1 MTDMSTESLEPLVR
15 ALINRLANGEYDA
28 LLDQC
33 STSRLTADDIRQ
45 VIEDYGR
52 TFVEPPPS
60 VYNNLDAVAVR
71 GAKQPTWS
79 VRAPLWSKEEG
90 RSDLTL
96 EVTVIHDGDRWRVE
110 LDDLHVL

>member
-1 MTDMSTESLEPLVR
+1 MTEFSSESLGPLVR
-15 ALINRLANGEYDA
+15 ELINRLANGEYDA

-33 STSRLTADDIRQ
+33 SASRLTVDDIRQ
-45 VIEDYGR
+45 VIDDYGR

-60 VYNNLDAVAVR
+60 VYHNLDAVAVR
-71 GAKQPTWS
+71 DARQPTWS

-96 EVTVIHDGDRWRVE
+96 EVTVIHDGDRWHVE
-110 LDDLHVL
+110 LEDLHVL

>member
-1 MTDMSTESLEPLVR
+1 MAGMSTESLESVVR
-15 ALINRLANGEYDA
+15 ALVNRLANGEYDA
-28 LLDQC
+28 VLDQC
-33 STSRLTADDIRQ
+33 CTSRLTADGIRR
-45 VIEDYGR
+45 VIDDYGR

-60 VYNNLDAVAVR
+60 AYSDLDAVAVR
-71 GAKQPTWS
+71 GAERPTWS

-96 EVTVIHDGDRWRVE
+96 EVTVIQDGNRWDVE